1 MTTQHTPGPWEFSK
15 MLLPSKVKDRR
26 CGFVVNGPESHRL
39 QCGEELPTRVCDL
52 RTPRGFNGYS
62 EGEANARLIAAA
74 PEMLDALRLALTCLD
89 AAADG
94 RLEDVKDEIGGT
106 ANIVDEAITRAT
118 QSCGEPVMAA

>member
-1 MTTQHTPGPWEFSK
+1 

-39 QCGEELPTRVCDL
+39 QWGEELPTRVCDL

>member
-1 MTTQHTPGPWEFSK
+1 MTTQHTPGPWQFIHLHGKHYCVAEQK
-15 MLLPSKVKDRR
+15 NGVGLLY
-26 CGFVVNGPESHRL
+26 N
-39 QCGEELPTRVCDL
+39 
-52 RTPRGFNGYS
+52 
-62 EGEANARLIAAA
+62 EANARLMAAA

-118 QSCGEPVMAA
+118 QSSGEPVMAA

>member
-1 MTTQHTPGPWEFSK
+1 MTTKDNETPAHVAGPWKYHLGRGANPRFHVQTMGGYQIASTPELSK
-15 MLLPSKVKDRR
+15 HAQAK
-26 CGFVVNGPESHRL
+26 
-39 QCGEELPTRVCDL
+39 EENASR
-52 RTPRGFNGYS
+52 
-62 EGEANARLIAAA
+62 EANARLIAAA

-118 QSCGEPVMAA
+118 QSSGEPVMAA

>member
-1 MTTQHTPGPWEFSK
+1 

-39 QCGEELPTRVCDL
+39 KCGEELPTRVCDL